1 MASRKRGQKDSGQYS
16 VYNPPTSNLNLL
28 RTRGD
33 KYETCPH
40 PTGQRWGDKVRQDYE
55 NCQQMDK
62 MPPVTTSTDAM
73 DTEEGDAITKMILDK
88 TKIRARQMQ
97 RRSRSVKGWDMELD
111 DVLRPLSVPLP
122 DYVNVKRTVE
132 RPTTAMSSIV
142 FPDYEEINDEFITKG
157 RGSKS
162 KENLPWSILNI
173 DQTEE
178 KIKIPSTPTT
188 AFVQYTTEE
197 LDQLDRPQHSR
208 RKGQEGEQYPTV
220 PPLVYGITPQES
232 LAGTDRESEKRD
244 SPFLDQTVLRV
255 GDKQNQ
261 FSIQTGEVTTP
272 LTQFTQNIM
281 GTSVITVTPKARSTQ
296 TKTSTQQMP
305 IQPDFYLPDG
315 KGSRLSEV
323 HQIKTTEKSPEGHPA
338 VLIVLENLKTKYNT
352 KYFLLDRYSGY
363 LYATGGE
370 AISSEPI
377 EEKGWIYPTESTKP
391 IAGALDEF
399 RLTPY
404 HTLQTS
410 TIKGTPVAEST

>member
-1 MASRKRGQKDSGQYS
+1 
-16 VYNPPTSNLNLL
+16 
-28 RTRGD
+28 
-33 KYETCPH
+33 
-40 PTGQRWGDKVRQDYE
+40 
-55 NCQQMDK
+55 MDK
-62 MPPVTTSTDAM
+62 TPPVTTSTDAM
-73 DTEEGDAITKMILDK
+73 DTEEGDAITKMILDR
-88 TKIRARQMQ
+88 TKIKARWMQ

-111 DVLRPLSVPLP
+111 DAPRPLSVPLP
-122 DYVNVKRTVE
+122 DYANVKRTVE

-142 FPDYEEINDEFITKG
+142 FPDYEEINDEFITKR

-197 LDQLDRPQHSR
+197 LDQLDQPQCSR
-208 RKGQEGEQYPTV
+208 RKRQESEQYLTV

-232 LAGTDRESEKRD
+232 LAGTDQESEKRD
-244 SPFLDQTVLRV
+244 SPSLDQTVLRV
-255 GDKQNQ
+255 GDRQNQ
-261 FSIQTGEVTTP
+261 FPTQVGEVTTP

-296 TKTSTQQMP
+296 TKMSTQQMP

-338 VLIVLENLKTKYNT
+338 VLIVLET
-352 KYFLLDRYSGY
+352 
-363 LYATGGE
+363 
-370 AISSEPI
+370 
-377 EEKGWIYPTESTKP
+377 
-391 IAGALDEF
+391 
-399 RLTPY
+399 
-404 HTLQTS
+404 
-410 TIKGTPVAEST
+410 

>member
-1 MASRKRGQKDSGQYS
+1 
-16 VYNPPTSNLNLL
+16 
-28 RTRGD
+28 
-33 KYETCPH
+33 
-40 PTGQRWGDKVRQDYE
+40 
-55 NCQQMDK
+55 MDK

-88 TKIRARQMQ
+88 TKIKARWMQ
-97 RRSRSVKGWDMELD
+97 RRSRLIKGWDMELD
-111 DVLRPLSVPLP
+111 DVPRPLSVPLP
-122 DYVNVKRTVE
+122 DFANTNRAVE
-132 RPTTAMSSIV
+132 RLTTAMSSIV
-142 FPDYEEINDEFITKG
+142 FPNYEEISDDFITK
-157 RGSKS
+157 RQGSKS
-162 KENLPWSILNI
+162 KENLPWSILNT
-173 DQTEE
+173 DQAEE

-197 LDQLDRPQHSR
+197 LDQLDQPQCSR
-208 RKGQEGEQYPTV
+208 RKGQEDEQYLTV

-261 FSIQTGEVTTP
+261 FPTQIGEVTTP

-281 GTSVITVTPKARSTQ
+281 GTSVITVTPKAKTTQ
-296 TKTSTQQMP
+296 TKTSTQQVP

-323 HQIKTTEKSPEGHPA
+323 HQIKTTEKSPEGHPT
-338 VLIVLENLKTKYNT
+338 VLIVLENLRTKYNT
-352 KYFLLDRYSGY
+352 KYFLLDKYSGH

-399 RLTPY
+399 RLIPY
-404 HTLQTS
+404 HTLQAS